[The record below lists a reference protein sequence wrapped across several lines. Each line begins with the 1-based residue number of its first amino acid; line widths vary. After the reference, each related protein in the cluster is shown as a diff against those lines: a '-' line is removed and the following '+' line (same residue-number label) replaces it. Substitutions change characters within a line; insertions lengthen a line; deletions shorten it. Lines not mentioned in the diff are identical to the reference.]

1 MVDFSIYK
9 YNYDERVGNLDKEA
23 ASEVKSKK
31 HFPIFEENGR
41 LRVFKPL
48 SKTKPLTTPLFA
60 YSEVFWS
67 NIINR
72 YFDSKAPIYSLAICE
87 GIEKLDP
94 KYYERGTIVDFIINQ
109 DEELINLFEY
119 FRDNRD
125 PKVNIDEYINY
136 CEVFYDYSFFFETE
150 IFKNNK
156 ELGGD
161 LAKQI
166 LLSILRGDQNFHY
179 ENVSFVSDSEGA
191 ISRLAAP
198 IDHEFSTMFMYPDD
212 KNRHVGRYEK
222 FIKRLSFDRNHLDFE
237 DSLLALAGI
246 KNPIVK
252 NLDAICKYHPE
263 VAEEFIYQ
271 LREFSKDFRTTSKT
285 DFYLQDNGFLIPFNS
300 NEWLAGQ
307 KEYKDG
313 NKEAADELRKGYE
326 LYSLNL
332 KKFNNK
338 VRDEV
343 LETSKVLTKQLE
355 RRI

>member
-23 ASEVKSKK
+23 ASEVKSEK
-31 HFPIFEENGR
+31 HFPLFEENGK
-41 LRVFKPL
+41 LRIFKPL

-72 YFDSKAPIYSLAICE
+72 YFDSEAPIYNLAFCE
-87 GIEKLDP
+87 NIEKLAP
-94 KYYERGTIVDFIINQ
+94 KYYEIGTVVDSVLGEG
-109 DEELINLFEY
+109 EELINLYEY
-119 FRDNRD
+119 FRDNKD
-125 PKVNIDEYINY
+125 QKVNIDDYINY
-136 CEVFYDYSFFFETE
+136 CEKLYDYSFFFESD
-150 IFKNNK
+150 FLQDNK
-156 ELGGD
+156 QLSSQ

-166 LLSILRGDQNFHY
+166 LLSILRADQNFHY
-179 ENVSFVSDSEGA
+179 ENVSFIIDSKNN
-191 ISRLAAP
+191 ISRLAPP
-198 IDHEFSTMFMYPDD
+198 IDHEFSTMFLYPDD
-212 KNRHVGRYEK
+212 KTKHKLRFGN
-222 FIKRLSFDRNHLDFE
+222 FIGRLSYSGDHKTFE
-237 DSLLALAGI
+237 DSLLALAGF
-246 KNPIVK
+246 KNSIVK
-252 NLDAICKYHPE
+252 NLDAICEYHPK
-263 VAEEFIYQ
+263 VADEFIHQ

-285 DFYLQDNGFLIPFNS
+285 DFYLQDNGFLVPFNS

-326 LYSLNL
+326 LYRLDL

-338 VRDEV
+338 VREEV
-343 LETSKVLTKQLE
+343 LETSKVLEKQLE